1 MKNTVAK
8 FTYDFAKVVGT
19 PVLSQCS
26 CSSNIAPLN
35 VVFAALGSQLT
46 AWIAAA
52 LDSHAFE
59 VGFELPKMPPQGK
72 MLAAAHKRN
81 GI

>member
-35 VVFAALGSQLT
+35 VVFVVFAALGSQLT

-52 LDSHAFE
+52 LDSLAFE

-72 MLAAAHKRN
+72 MLAAAHK
-81 GI
+81 